1 MKIKKSTLD
10 DIIKEEVIAMLQEG
24 EGWDTFKRSF
34 VRGLTKGGTSD
45 NPIAQFVGGL
55 ALPSEA
61 KEAMEAMVKLEEA
74 LKQMRGMAD
83 VGPISGSEGK
93 GKRLQS
99 RTAVAARR
107 LASSVSV
114 EGLQKVAG
122 AMRKDLVALFA
133 QLGKDAPESPE
144 EEPESPEE
152 ESGEQEAEE
161 EEDTRS
167 AVERAGLHYAT
178 NEGLRRRIRTKL
190 RKKGFI
196 S

>member
-10 DIIKEEVIAMLQEG
+10 DIIKEEVIAILQEG

-45 NPIAQFVGGL
+45 NPIAQFVAGL
-55 ALPSEA
+55 SLPSEA
-61 KEAMEAMVKLEEA
+61 KEAMDAMVRLEEA
-74 LKQMRGMAD
+74 LKQMRGMED
-83 VGPISGSEGK
+83 VGRISGSEGE
-93 GKRLQS
+93 GKKLQS
-99 RTAVAARR
+99 RTAVAARSM
-107 LASSVSV
+107 ATSVSV
-114 EGLQKVAG
+114 EGLQKVAN
-122 AMRKDLVALFA
+122 AMRKDLTALFA
-133 QLGKDAPESPE
+133 QLGQDAPESPE

-152 ESGEQEAEE
+152 EPGEQETE

-178 NEGLRRRIRTKL
+178 NEGLRRRIRQKL